1 MARNVK
7 LTAKQIEQL
16 NFNDSELTGTDKDEV
31 VMTDATEAIMA
42 SATSQGVIMTD
53 SDGIFFQRQLE
64 AIETT
69 TYDVLYP
76 DLEAREC
83 FITNTFGGAGVT
95 TLTYRSYDR
104 VGKAQVINARATDLP
119 KSEISGKEYS
129 IPVKTVGTA
138 YDFDIDE
145 VAAAQVTGLP
155 LEARRAMASKRGYEE
170 FINDAI
176 WYGNEDF
183 NGFFTPTASGG
194 YLDQTPVAAGVGGDT
209 EWGGATGT
217 AKTTDEVLADLF
229 TACNNM
235 YSSTKKI
242 HKPNELWLPV
252 DKFLYI
258 QETPRNDVS
267 DTTILQ
273 YFLANQTFITADN
286 VKALNALE
294 GRGTGGTECF
304 IVLNAKTPE
313 GTETIRIRE
322 TLPLQYL
329 PVQLRGLVYEIPGR
343 GRFAGLEVT
352 YPAAISI
359 KYGI

>member
-1 MARNVK
+1 MARILK
-7 LTAKQIEQL
+7 LNDAQIKAL
-16 NFNDSELTGTDKDEV
+16 AIPATELSGEDKNEV
-31 VMTDATEAIMA
+31 VLSDATLKIMA
-42 SATSQGVIMTD
+42 DAQAQGVIMSD
-53 SDGIFFQRQLE
+53 SDGLFFQRQLE

-83 FITNTFGGAGVT
+83 FTTNTFGGAGVT

-119 KSEISGKEYS
+119 KSDISGKEYS
-129 IPVKTVGTA
+129 ISVKTIGTA

-145 VAAAQVTGLP
+145 VAAAQVTGMP
-155 LEARRAMASKRGYEE
+155 LEARRAMASRRGYEE

-176 WYGNEDF
+176 WYGNDDF

-194 YLDQTPVAAGVGGDT
+194 YLDQNPVPAGVGGET
-209 EWGGATGT
+209 EWGSGT
-217 AKTTDEVLADLF
+217 ANQKTPDEVLADLF
-229 TACNNM
+229 TACNDM

-242 HKPNELWLPV
+242 HSPNELLLPV

-273 YFLANQTFITADN
+273 FFLANQKFITADG
-286 VKALNALE
+286 VKALNAIE

-304 IVLNAKTPE
+304 IVMNGKTPE

-322 TLPLQYL
+322 TLPLQFL
-329 PVQLRGLVYEIPGR
+329 PVQLHGLVYEVPGR